1 MAVNDTLFV
10 TVPIIA
16 LLLNLFLLLI
26 CVSAKKNKLIRA
38 FMMLTIAFSLW
49 TGGSAGMRAMFYP
62 GTWFWYEVSLIGVFS
77 TPFLLYNFL
86 HHYTENKGSFTRTV
100 LGVSWLLVIILS
112 IGDVF
117 MTSPEVTAMDGSRTF
132 SYEMT
137 IWAAFPLLLVLITLF
152 LIVRLVY
159 QAVKRQDVLAGSLR
173 PVLIGALIM
182 FLGVL
187 SSALL
192 DAKSFP
198 IDPLSCGINALFLFY
213 ALYKK
218 RLITFKMITSRGPLY
233 LAAGVMTALLL
244 AVVYPSMDRL
254 YKQALPE
261 YLEEQTIV
269 IAMFVSLLTV
279 LVYNLLR
286 IMMSRLFARGH
297 RLREDELRRF
307 SLGINESLDTQQILK
322 TFSEFIDRNIDCD
335 VAYICAREEGGDFVT
350 KVNTKPVAA
359 GKLTIRGDSPLITL
373 LEEHNQA
380 ISFHDL
386 ARTRYFRSMWDSEKE
401 LLRSHNIRFLLPIT
415 EGGRLIAVTLLADAD
430 NQTVCSPSDAI
441 LLESA
446 AAVMSIAARNAML
459 YSAMQD
465 EAHHDGLTGLPNR
478 RHFMEL
484 ARQLFEKSAKGSF
497 TAAII
502 SLDDFQLY
510 NELYGSFRGDQILQ
524 DFSKMLLS
532 ALGNLGEAG
541 RYGGKEFILAL
552 PNKDSSSVSDLV
564 NLVRNMLKE
573 YLKKNRNENYG
584 FLTFSAGIC
593 SYPSSASTLEDV
605 VHFAGIAVYAAKKKG
620 KNRTQLYR
628 EVQTDKPEAKES
640 REFNEQSAQTIY
652 ALAAAVDAKDHY
664 TFNHSENVSI
674 YASQLAEVIG
684 LDREY
689 VEIIGHAGL
698 LHDIGKIGIPESIL
712 GKQGPLTEEE
722 REIMQRHVEGSIA
735 MIKYLPNLDYV
746 TPVAI
751 GHHERWDGKG
761 YPRGLVGD
769 ENPIGARCLC
779 IADAF
784 DAMTTDRI
792 YKKALSLEAALDE
805 IKRGLGTQFDPKI
818 GLAFIK
824 AIEEGKIKPLRK

>member
-10 TVPIIA
+10 AIPTIA

-26 CVSAKKNKLIRA
+26 CISAKKNKLIRA
-38 FMMLTIAFSLW
+38 FMMLAIAFSLW
-49 TGGSAGMRAMFYP
+49 TGGSAGMRAMLYP
-62 GTWFWYEVSLIGVFS
+62 GAWFWYEVSLVGIFS
-77 TPFLLYNFL
+77 TPFLLYNFI
-86 HHYTENKGSFTRTV
+86 HHYTENKGSFTRMV
-100 LGVSWLLVIILS
+100 LGINWLLVIVLS
-112 IGDVF
+112 LGHVF
-117 MTSPEVTAMDGSRTF
+117 MTSPVVTSIDGSRTF
-132 SYEMT
+132 TYEMT
-137 IWAAFPLLLVLITLF
+137 IWIVYPILLVLVTLF
-152 LIVRLVY
+152 LIGRLVY

-173 PVLIGALIM
+173 PVLIGAGIM

-187 SSALL
+187 SSAFL

-198 IDPLSCGINALFLFY
+198 VDPLSCGINALFLFY

-244 AVVYPSMDRL
+244 AVIYPFIDRL
-254 YKQALPE
+254 YERAFPE

-286 IMMSRLFARGH
+286 IMMSRLFSKGH

-307 SLGINESLDTQQILK
+307 TLGINESLDTQQILK
-322 TFSEFIDRNIDCD
+322 TFSDFIDRNIDCD
-335 VAYICAREEGGDFVT
+335 VAYICAREENGDFVT
-350 KVNTKPVAA
+350 KVNTKTVAA
-359 GKLTIRGDSPLITL
+359 GKLSIRSDSPLITL
-373 LEEHNQA
+373 LEEHGQA

-386 ARTRYFRSMWDSEKE
+386 ARTRHYRSMWDSEKE
-401 LLRSHNIRFLLPIT
+401 MLRSHNIRFLLPIT
-415 EGGRLIAVTLLADAD
+415 EGGRLIAVTLFADAD

-459 YSAMQD
+459 YTAMQD
-465 EAHHDGLTGLPNR
+465 EAHHDGLTGLANR
-478 RHFMEL
+478 RYFMVL
-484 ARQLFEKSAKGSF
+484 AKQLFEKSVKSSF
-497 TAAII
+497 TVAII

-510 NELYGSFRGDQILQ
+510 NELYGSHKGDRLLQ

-532 ALGNLGEAG
+532 VLGNTGEAA
-541 RYGGKEFILAL
+541 RYGGKDFILAVS
-552 PNKDSSSVSDLV
+552 NKEASAVSDMI
-564 NLVRNMLKE
+564 NLVRGMLKE
-573 YLKKNRNENYG
+573 YLRKNRDEDVG
-584 FLTFSAGIC
+584 FITFSAGIC
-593 SYPSSASTLEDV
+593 SYPASASTLEDV
-605 VHFAGIAVYAAKKKG
+605 VHFADIAVYAAKKKG

-628 EVQTDKPEAKES
+628 EVQTEVGISTEVQK
-640 REFNEQSAQTIY
+640 FNEQSAQTIY

-664 TFNHSENVSI
+664 TFSHSENVAT
-674 YASQLAEVIG
+674 YGSQLAEVIG
-684 LDREY
+684 LDQEHM
-689 VEIIGHAGL
+689 EIVFQAGL

-712 GKQGPLTEEE
+712 GKQGPLTGEE

-805 IKRGLGTQFDPKI
+805 IKRGLGTQFDPQI

-824 AIEEGKIKPLRK
+824 AVEEGKIEPLRK